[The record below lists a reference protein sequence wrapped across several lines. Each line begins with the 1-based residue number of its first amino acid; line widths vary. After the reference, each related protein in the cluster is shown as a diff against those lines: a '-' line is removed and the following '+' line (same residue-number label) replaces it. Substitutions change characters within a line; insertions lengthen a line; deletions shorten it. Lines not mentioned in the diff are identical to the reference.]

1 MKNYGKIV
9 VGLIAAW
16 FLAILAASAFQLFK
30 TDPNRPPIAL
40 GLAVLIPVAAF
51 ALWYRSSESFRAFVL
66 ALDLRTLTFVQ
77 SWRIIGFVFLAL
89 YGYGILPGWF
99 AIPAGWGDVFIGITA
114 PFVAL
119 KLADPRHRSS
129 FLLWQALGIL
139 DFMVALGTG
148 ASAFWI
154 DPHGIPTSPNTIL
167 PLNLIPAFGVPL
179 LLIVH
184 FISIAQARRWP
195 AQNYSSFAPPSRCST
210 SALSGAEV

>member
-1 MKNYGKIV
+1 MTNYGKV
-9 VGLIAAW
+9 TSSLIAAW
-16 FLAILAASAFQLFK
+16 FIAIIAASALHVFK
-30 TDPNRPPIAL
+30 TDPSRPPIAL
-40 GLAVLIPVAAF
+40 GLAVLIPIAAF
-51 ALWYRSSESFRAFVL
+51 ALWYRSSAPFRRFAL

-77 SWRIIGFVFLAL
+77 SWRIVGFVFLVL
-89 YGYGILPGWF
+89 YADGILPGLF

-119 KLADPRHRSS
+119 KLADPSRRVS

-139 DFMVALGTG
+139 DLVVALGTG
-148 ASAFWI
+148 ASAFFI
-154 DPHGIPTSPNTIL
+154 DPHGVGTSANTVL

-179 LLIVH
+179 LLILH

-195 AQNYSSFAPPSRCST
+195 AQDHSNFAPPSSRST